1 MRSTFSRFLMMV
13 CVVGMLTL
21 ISATAASAQIICD
34 NPSDPFDCYDPDDY
48 PIDDHIYYLIGVIG
62 FVAFVRIKWI
72 NKTFV
77 NANGPA

>member
-1 MRSTFSRFLMMV
+1 MRSTFSRFLMIV
-13 CVVGMLTL
+13 CVVGMLSL
-21 ISATAASAQIICD
+21 ISATATAQIICD

-62 FVAFVRIKWI
+62 FVAFVRIKWT

-77 NANGPA
+77 DANGPV

>member
-21 ISATAASAQIICD
+21 ISATASAQIICD

-48 PIDDHIYYLIGVIG
+48 PIDDHIYYLIAAIII
-62 FVAFVRIKWI
+62 FIFYKRY
-72 NKTFV
+72 
-77 NANGPA
+77 NGRAKKQNSLQTQ